1 MSARIYMDH
10 NATTPLRPEA
20 CDAMVAA
27 LHGVGNPSSV
37 HWHGRDMR
45 ARIEASRETIAQFVG
60 ASPNG
65 IVFTSGGTEANNMIM
80 SADWDVIAVSSMEH
94 ESVLASAERRG
105 AELYLI
111 PALRSGVIDLDA
123 LRYVLQQARSTGVE
137 RKLLV
142 SVQMANNET
151 GVVQPVAEAA
161 AIAKAFDASIHTDAV
176 QAAGK
181 LPIDMAALDVDYLTI
196 SAHKLGGPTGV
207 GALVLRDGLNL
218 PAMICG
224 GGQERRSR
232 AGTENIAGI
241 IGFGRAIECSRAER
255 NWIGNASALRE
266 TLESGIRE
274 ITPSAIV
281 IAKKE
286 NRISNTTCV
295 AVPGTRAETLII
307 ALDLAGVSV
316 SAGAA
321 CSSGKVAQ
329 SHVLRAM
336 GLAPSIAE
344 AAIRISLGW
353 TSTEQDV
360 ARFLDAWERV
370 HHTENFTPSIAR
382 TDRSEQLAV

>member
-20 CDAMVAA
+20 RDAMVAA
-27 LHGVGNPSSV
+27 LNGVGNPSSV

-45 ARIEASRETIAQFVG
+45 ARIEGARETVAQLVG
-60 ASPNG
+60 TSPNG
-65 IVFTSGGTEANNMIM
+65 IVFTSGGTEANNMVM
-80 SADWDVIAVSSMEH
+80 GVDWDVIAVSSMEH
-94 ESVLASAERRG
+94 ESVLASAEKHG

-111 PALRSGVIDLDA
+111 PALPSGVIDLDA
-123 LRYVLQQARSTGVE
+123 LRYILQQARSAGDE

-142 SVQMANNET
+142 SVQMVNNET
-151 GVVQPVAEAA
+151 GVVQPVSEAA
-161 AIAKAFDASIHTDAV
+161 AIARSFDASIHTDAV

-181 LPIDMAALDVDYLTI
+181 LPIDIAKLDVDYLTV
-196 SAHKLGGPTGV
+196 SAHKIGGPTGT
-207 GALVLRDGLNL
+207 GALALRDGVKL
-218 PAMICG
+218 PAMISG

-241 IGFGRAIECSRAER
+241 IGFGRAVECAREQR
-255 NWIGNASALRE
+255 NWISDVSALRE
-266 TLESGIRE
+266 TLEASIRE
-274 ITPSAIV
+274 ITPDAII
-281 IAKKE
+281 IATNE
-286 NRISNTTCV
+286 TRVSNTTCV

-336 GLAPSIAE
+336 GLEPSIAE

-370 HHTENFTPSIAR
+370 HHTQNFAPSIAR
-382 TDRSEQLAV
+382 ADRSEQLAV